1 MLINRADEVINI
13 CEIKYASD
21 KYALTAEYEEK
32 LRNSAETIKLRNRAA
47 SFKQETGAKGA
58 LWPTLI
64 TTYGLKDGMHSSTF
78 VETLTMDD
86 LFK

>member
-1 MLINRADEVINI
+1 M
-13 CEIKYASD
+13 ASD
-21 KYALTAEYEEK
+21 DIKRIINLCEMKYSDAEFSM
-32 LRNSAETIKLRNRAA
+32 NNAETIKLRNRAA

-78 VETLTMDD
+78 VATLTMDD

>member
-1 MLINRADEVINI
+1 MIRPIIGFGLCSWNECQI
-13 CEIKYASD
+13 
-21 KYALTAEYEEK
+21 K
-32 LRNSAETIKLRNRAA
+32 LRVEIRELVDCRTIKLRNRAA
-47 SFKQETGAKGA
+47 AFKQETGAKGA

-78 VETLTMDD
+78 VTTLTMDD